1 MALKQL
7 RSLDAT
13 VKANRRGLSGEWID
27 WYLYSGVLP
36 ATNSTQL
43 YNWFQDSISNVTRT
57 RTNMEIAAQLAAGKQ
72 FLAKSISVKCFNL
85 SGLPFTAIGTGAGGP
100 VSDAVDVMM
109 NSLFFDIVINSK
121 VEFEGHGQLMHN
133 NLHYLMD
140 APASNLASSA
150 YPTTAERGLT
160 FAQPIHIMP
169 QTNFKITGQLTTPN
183 AATGGFT
190 ATDTCVMIIL
200 KGMMK
205 RFT

>member
-7 RSLDAT
+7 KSLDAT
-13 VKANRRGLSGEWID
+13 VKANKRGLSGEWID

-36 ATNSTQL
+36 ANNTTQL

-72 FLAKSISVKCFNL
+72 FLAKSLTVKCFNL
-85 SGLPFTAIGTGAGGP
+85 SGLPFTATSAGAGAA

-109 NSLFFDIVINSK
+109 NSFFFDIVINSK
-121 VEFEGHGQLMHN
+121 VEFEGHGALMHN

-140 APASNLASSA
+140 APASLLGNAVF
-150 YPTTAERGLT
+150 PTVAERSLNL
-160 FAQPIHIMP
+160 AQPIHIMP

-183 AATGGFT
+183 ATGGFT
-190 ATDTCVMIIL
+190 ATDTCVMFIL